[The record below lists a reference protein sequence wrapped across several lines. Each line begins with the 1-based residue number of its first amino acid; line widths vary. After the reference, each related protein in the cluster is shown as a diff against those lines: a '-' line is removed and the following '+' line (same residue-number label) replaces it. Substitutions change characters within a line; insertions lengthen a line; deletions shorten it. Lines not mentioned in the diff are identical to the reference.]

1 MLVPILKSLLVGI
14 IAAIPIGPILVMV
27 VQRTMCY
34 GRRSGWTVGL
44 GAATG
49 DMLYAAIG
57 LLAVTLLQDFIHR
70 NAAWIMLV
78 GGVLVALIGF
88 GMLRRRVSVHMQDE
102 ATRMNPCTCYVQGL
116 AGTLSNPLA
125 LGVMMALLALFG
137 LVADECRIPVLLAPC
152 VGAGEALY
160 WFIVTRLL
168 NRYLRLDMRTLRTLS
183 TVAGVVVCVFAV
195 VLMVRG
201 AVMIFGS

>member
-70 NAAWIMLV
+70 KAAWIMLV

-102 ATRMNPCTCYVQGL
+102 ATRMNPWTCYVQGL

-137 LVADECRIPVLLAPC
+137 LGADECRIPVLLAPC

-160 WFIVTRLL
+160 WFIVTRVL

-195 VLMVRG
+195 VLVVRG

>member
-102 ATRMNPCTCYVQGL
+102 ATRMNPWTCYVQGL

-137 LVADECRIPVLLAPC
+137 LDADECRIPVLLAPC